1 MGYRMVPS
9 VYVLGLDIWFWDRVF
24 MGWMGGGGGGGSVVL
39 EVSGLMEFSVREVE
53 FSEAAEGCSGVTVG
67 CNSGREDGL
76 TGGLLSEG
84 VWAGLCELGRGEY
97 LESGRDEGLTGWLLS
112 EGEWAGFCELGRG
125 EHLESVR
132 GLTGEVAVLCGPSEE
147 SCSSPTGGPRS
158 EGVD

>member
-1 MGYRMVPS
+1 MWQVGSVSSGSLWVSARRALEMGYRMVPS

-53 FSEAAEGCSGVTVG
+53 FSEVAVGCSGVTVG

-76 TGGLLSEG
+76 TGWLLSEG
-84 VWAGLCELGRGEY
+84 VWAG
-97 LESGRDEGLTGWLLS
+97 
-112 EGEWAGFCELGRG
+112 FCELGRR

-132 GLTGEVAVLCGPSEE
+132 GLTGEVVVLCGPSEE

-158 EGVD
+158 DGVD